1 MQPPCKK
8 GSRRELGERWR
19 VRERVGETERE
30 SGGDRV
36 REREQKRIRGEMESK
51 RVEETE

>member
-1 MQPPCKK
+1 MQE
-8 GSRRELGERWR
+8 REQERTGGEM
-19 VRERVGETERE
+19 ESERE
-30 SGGDRV
+30 SGGDREREWGRQSE